1 MPASPWRPRQT
12 RDVYVPFTQIPYAD
26 FPESFGEVG
35 VIEFR
40 LKVTSQVCRRRHG
53 EVGIVEFGLNNAD
66 NETRRVREEYEKRLK
81 VMTDELRELVST
93 SKQHIM
99 TVRNQQTDQK
109 QLNALLQQL
118 AEMNKLKVSPTSF
131 EQIVSL

>member
-1 MPASPWRPRQT
+1 
-12 RDVYVPFTQIPYAD
+12 
-26 FPESFGEVG
+26 
-35 VIEFR
+35 
-40 LKVTSQVCRRRHG
+40 
-53 EVGIVEFGLNNAD
+53 VEFGLNNAD